1 MESRT
6 FKGYGRP
13 SRRDFLK
20 STGALTA
27 GLAFGAQTAGV
38 AQAPVEKLAVNG
50 GPKAVTA
57 EHGNA
62 THWPQ
67 YGKDEEDAMLALL
80 RAPSYD
86 SVKQLEE
93 EWAQFLGVPYAK
105 AHCNGTSA
113 LASMFFALNLPPG
126 SEIMVPSYTFFATI
140 MPMRLFGL
148 VPVFVDINPRTLNFD
163 LEDAKKRLTPN
174 TKAVLPVH
182 WIGLP
187 ADMDLI
193 GDWAK
198 EKGLIVLEDAAH
210 SQGSKLKDKHMG
222 TWGRMSITSYQ
233 MSKALPGIE
242 GGMGMYQDKEDFERA
257 TALGNYDM
265 PGIDKD
271 GNYFKYK
278 GSGLGLKFRMH
289 PMAAA
294 LIRCQLKGLV
304 ARNEAGAKQVRAMN
318 DRLVQLPGL
327 YEQSSGRK
335 DMQRMHYAW
344 NMLFI
349 DEKEAGMTR
358 EAAVKA
364 LKAEGVKA
372 DAHYYTLQ
380 HELPVYREEGWWHHL
395 PAIPDLPGSTAANT
409 TGISLPFFT
418 SVVPELAEQY
428 VKAFEKVWAH
438 RSELA

>member
-1 MESRT
+1 MEPRT
-6 FKGYGRP
+6 STGPGRP

-20 STGALTA
+20 TTGALTA
-27 GLAFGAQTAGV
+27 GIALGTQQTAR
-38 AQAPVEKLAVNG
+38 AQGDALAVSG

-57 EHGNA
+57 PHDA
-62 THWPQ
+62 AIRWPQ
-67 YGKDEEDAMLALL
+67 YGKDEEEAMLAML

-86 SVKQLEE
+86 AVKQLED
-93 EWAQFLGVPYAK
+93 EWSQFLGAPYAK

-113 LASMFFALNLPPG
+113 LASMFFALNLPAG

-140 MPMRLFGL
+140 MPMRFFGL
-148 VPVFVDINPRTLNFD
+148 APVFVDINPRTLNFD

-210 SQGSKLKDKHMG
+210 SQGSRLKDKHMG

-242 GGMGMYQDKEDFERA
+242 GGMGMYQEKEDFERA
-257 TALGNYDM
+257 TSLGNYDM
-265 PGIDKD
+265 PGVDKN
-271 GNYFKYK
+271 GNYYKYK

-289 PMAAA
+289 PMSAA
-294 LIRCQLKGLV
+294 LVRCQLKGLM
-304 ARNEAGAKQVRAMN
+304 ARNEVGARQVRAMN
-318 DRLVQLPGL
+318 DRLMQLPGL
-327 YEQSSGRK
+327 YEQTSGRK

-358 EAAVKA
+358 DAAVKA
-364 LKAEGVKA
+364 LKAEGVHV
-372 DAHYYTLQ
+372 DGLHYTLQ

-395 PAIPDLPGSTAANT
+395 PTIPDLPGSVQANAT
-409 TGISLPFFT
+409 SIALPYFT
-418 SVVPELAEQY
+418 SEAPELVEQY

-438 RSELA
+438 RTELA

>member
-1 MESRT
+1 MEPST
-6 FKGYGRP
+6 SAGAGRP

-20 STGALTA
+20 TTGALTA
-27 GLAFGAQTAGV
+27 GIALGTQTTARAQGEA
-38 AQAPVEKLAVNG
+38 LAVNG
-50 GPKAVTA
+50 GPKTVTA
-57 EHGNA
+57 PHDA
-62 THWPQ
+62 AIHWPQ
-67 YGKDEEDAMLALL
+67 YGKDEEEAMLAML

-86 SVKQLEE
+86 AVKQLED

-113 LASMFFALNLPPG
+113 LASMFFALNLPAG
-126 SEIMVPSYTFFATI
+126 SEIMAPSYTFFATI
-140 MPMRLFGL
+140 MPMRFFGL
-148 VPVFVDINPRTLNFD
+148 VPVFVDINPHTLNFD

-198 EKGLIVLEDAAH
+198 EKGLIVCEDAAH
-210 SQGSKLKDKHMG
+210 SQGSRLKGKHMG

-233 MSKALPGIE
+233 MTKALPGIE

-257 TALGNYDM
+257 TSLGNYDM
-265 PGIDKD
+265 PGIDKN

-294 LIRCQLKGLV
+294 LVRCQLKGLV
-304 ARNEAGAKQVRAMN
+304 ARNEVGAKQVRAMN
-318 DRLVQLPGL
+318 DRLAQLPGL

-358 EAAVKA
+358 DAAVKA
-364 LKAEGVKA
+364 LQAEGVKA
-372 DAHYYTLQ
+372 DALHYTLQ

-395 PAIPDLPGSTAANT
+395 PTIPDLPGSVKANAT
-409 TGISLPFFT
+409 SIALPYFT
-418 SVVPELAEQY
+418 SEAPELVEQY

-438 RSELA
+438 RTELS